1 MASEVLSGFN
11 PTSSLVQGS
20 QALTTTTVSPVSG
33 KFLPQDGK
41 ITPLAANAP
50 QVAAVLPLGG
60 SQTTP
65 VIPSSTSQAAAQAT
79 PSSQGAQS
87 SQSLQQPAALQAKQ
101 AASANAASN
110 AATTVSL
117 QSKIAQLNKSLNDS
131 GLPAQFRA
139 SADDDHVEEV
149 NPVTGEVIAQYSAAE
164 FPALARSVGISGAT
178 VNTLV

>member
-20 QALTTTTVSPVSG
+20 QALTTTTVTPVSG
-33 KFLPQDGK
+33 KVLPQSGK
-41 ITPLAANAP
+41 FTPLAADNP

-60 SQTTP
+60 SQAAP
-65 VIPSSTSQAAAQAT
+65 VVPSATSQTASQAT
-79 PSSQGAQS
+79 SSAQGTQS
-87 SQSLQQPAALQAKQ
+87 SQSLQQPAAVQAQQ
-101 AASANAASN
+101 AAQAANAA
-110 AATTVSL
+110 ATVSL
-117 QSKIAQLNKSLNDS
+117 QSKIAQLNKYLNDS

-178 VNTLV
+178 VNTRV